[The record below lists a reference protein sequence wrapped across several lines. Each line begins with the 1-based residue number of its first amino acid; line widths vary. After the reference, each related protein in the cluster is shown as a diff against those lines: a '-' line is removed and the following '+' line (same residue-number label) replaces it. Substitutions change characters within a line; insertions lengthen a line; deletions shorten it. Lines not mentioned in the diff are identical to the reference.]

1 MTTVNFSHNLQS
13 GSPTLNGTA
22 GSLIGV
28 LDAALVSGFGLQT
41 ATITVASGVA
51 TLTTPLAHP
60 FEVAQIVL
68 VAGADNTALGG
79 RKRVLTRTTTG
90 ITFAAAGVADG
101 AATGSINVKVAP
113 AGWAK
118 EFSGTNKAVY
128 RAPASADGC
137 RLYLRVDDTF
147 GRNARVVGY
156 ESMTDVD
163 TGEGPF
169 PTTTELSGGGW
180 WPKSNSADSNARAW
194 TVIADDRGFYL
205 HMGSGNANG
214 YSGSVWGFGDFSS
227 YKSGD
232 AFASLLASTNSDQSG
247 LQSNLGESF
256 DYLTQDSVYVR
267 CARSFTGIPGAISL
281 RKSPESFARQ
291 NVGASGA
298 GTGLV
303 ATYPNGPNNGL
314 ILSRIAL
321 SEDGI
326 CWRGNTRGAYITPQN
341 CHASFT
347 RGTIIDGAGDMA
359 GRKLIA
365 VKCGAP
371 AGTVSAGVMFFDVT
385 GPW

>member
-41 ATITVASGVA
+41 ATITVSSGVA

-60 FEVAQIVL
+60 FEVAQVVL
-68 VAGADNTALGG
+68 VAGADNTALNG

-128 RAPASADGC
+128 RAPAGAEGC

-156 ESMTDVD
+156 ETMTDVD

-169 PTTTELSGGGW
+169 PTSTQLSGGGW
-180 WPKSNSADSNARAW
+180 WPKSNSDDSNARAW

-205 HMGSGNANG
+205 HMGTGNANG
-214 YSGSVWGFGDFSS
+214 DSGSVWGFGDFAS

-232 AFASLLASTNSDQSG
+232 AFASMLASTGNDQSYSG
-247 LQSNLGESF
+247 SPEASALEYGSHVH
-256 DYLTQDSVYVR
+256 YLR
-267 CARSFTGIPGAISL
+267 CARSFTGIPGAILL
-281 RKSPESFARQ
+281 RKTPESFRNGEA
-291 NVGASGA
+291 NSGVGYGVV
-298 GTGLV
+298 T
-303 ATYPNGPNNGL
+303 TYPNGPNNGL

-321 SEDGI
+321 LEDGV
-326 CWRGNTRGAYITPQN
+326 CLRGNTRGAYITHQN

-347 RGTIIDGAGDMA
+347 RNAIIDGAGDMA
-359 GRKLIA
+359 GRKLLA
-365 VKCGAP
+365 VKCGSP
-371 AGTVSAGVMFFDVT
+371 VGTSSQGVMFFDVT

>member
-68 VAGADNTALGG
+68 VAGADNTALNG

-147 GRNARVVGY
+147 GCNARVVGY

-163 TGEGPF
+163 TGERPF
-169 PTTTELSGGGW
+169 PTSTQLSGGGW

-205 HMGSGNANG
+205 HMGTGNAAG
-214 YSGSVWGFGDFSS
+214 DSGSVWGFGDFAS

-232 AFASLLASTNSDQSG
+232 AYASMLASTNSDQSANWSADG
-247 LQSNLGESF
+247 FALEYVSNSY
-256 DYLTQDSVYVR
+256 YLR
-267 CARSFTGIPGAISL
+267 CARSFTGIAGAISL
-281 RKSPESFARQ
+281 RKSPESFGSGDG
-291 NVGASGA
+291 NSGA
-298 GTGLV
+298 GTGFLNI
-303 ATYPNGPNNGL
+303 YPNRSNNGL
-314 ILSRIAL
+314 ILSRIVL
-321 SEDGI
+321 SEEGV
-326 CWRGNTRGAYITPQN
+326 CLRGNQRGAYVTPQN

-347 RGTIIDGAGDMA
+347 RNTVIDGAGDMA
-359 GRKLIA
+359 GRKLLA

-371 AGTVSAGVMFFDVT
+371 AGTSSQGVMFFDVT

>member
-68 VAGADNTALGG
+68 VAGADNTALNG

-163 TGEGPF
+163 TGEWPF
-169 PTTTELSGGGW
+169 PTSTQLSGGGW

-205 HMGSGNANG
+205 HMGTGNAAG
-214 YSGSVWGFGDFSS
+214 DSGSVWGFGDFYS

-232 AFASLLASTNSDQSG
+232 AYAGMLASVGNDQSG
-247 LQSNLGESF
+247 SGGAEGSALELVSISH
-256 DYLTQDSVYVR
+256 YLR
-267 CARSFTGIPGAISL
+267 CARSFTGLAGAIVL
-281 RKSPESFARQ
+281 RKTPEFFR
-291 NVGASGA
+291 NGNEVSGN
-298 GTGLV
+298 GYGIVT
-303 ATYPNGPNNGL
+303 TYPNGPNNGL

-326 CWRGNTRGAYITPQN
+326 CLRGNTRGAYITPQN
-341 CHASFT
+341 CHASFMRNT
-347 RGTIIDGAGDMA
+347 VIDGAGDMA
-359 GRKLIA
+359 GRKLLA
-365 VKCGAP
+365 VKCGSP
-371 AGTVSAGVMFFDVT
+371 AGTSSQGVMFFDVT

>member
-41 ATITVASGVA
+41 ATITVSSGVA

-60 FEVAQIVL
+60 FGVAQIVL
-68 VAGADNTALGG
+68 VAGADNTALNG
-79 RKRVLTRTTTG
+79 RKRVLTRTTAG

-118 EFSGTNKAVY
+118 EFIGTNKAVY

-156 ESMTDVD
+156 ETMTDVD

-169 PTTTELSGGGW
+169 PTSTQLPGGGW
-180 WPKSNSADSNARAW
+180 WPKSDSADSTARAW

-205 HMGSGNANG
+205 HMGTGNANG
-214 YSGSVWGFGDFSS
+214 DSGSVWGFGDFAS

-232 AFASLLASTNSDQSG
+232 AYASMLASSEDDRSAHWGVLVYALEYTSNSQ
-247 LQSNLGESF
+247 
-256 DYLTQDSVYVR
+256 YLR
-267 CARSFTGIPGAISL
+267 CARSFTGLAGAILL
-281 RKSPESFARQ
+281 RKTPEFFMNGDAI
-291 NVGASGA
+291 SGA
-298 GTGLV
+298 GYGVVT
-303 ATYPNGPNNGL
+303 TYPNGPNNGL

-321 SEDGI
+321 SEDGV
-326 CWRGNTRGAYITPQN
+326 CLRGNTRGAYITPQN

-347 RGTIIDGAGDMA
+347 RNTVIDGAGDMA
-359 GRKLIA
+359 GRKLLA

-371 AGTVSAGVMFFDVT
+371 ANTSSQGVMFFDVT

>member
-41 ATITVASGVA
+41 ATITVSSGVA

-60 FEVAQIVL
+60 FDVAQVVL
-68 VAGADNTALGG
+68 VAGADNTALNG

-147 GRNARVVGY
+147 DRNARVVGY

-163 TGEGPF
+163 TGERPF
-169 PTTTELSGGGW
+169 PTSTQLSGGGW

-205 HMGSGNANG
+205 HIGTGNANG
-214 YSGSVWGFGDFSS
+214 NSGSVYGFGDFAS

-232 AFASLLASTNSDQSG
+232 AYASMLASTDNDKSTNGSGEGSALEYVSNSH
-247 LQSNLGESF
+247 
-256 DYLTQDSVYVR
+256 YLR
-267 CARSFTGIPGAISL
+267 CARSFTGLAGAILL
-281 RKSPESFARQ
+281 RKTPEFFMNSDTS
-291 NVGASGA
+291 SGA
-298 GTGLV
+298 GYGVVT
-303 ATYPNGPNNGL
+303 TYPNGPNNGL
-314 ILSRIAL
+314 ILSRLVL
-321 SEDGI
+321 SEDGV
-326 CWRGNTRGAYITPQN
+326 CLRGNTRGAYITPQN

-347 RGTIIDGAGDMA
+347 RNTIIDGAGDMA
-359 GRKLIA
+359 GRKLLA

-371 AGTVSAGVMFFDVT
+371 AGTSSQGVMFFDVT

>member
-60 FEVAQIVL
+60 FEVAQVVL
-68 VAGADNTALGG
+68 VAGADNTALNG
-79 RKRVLTRTTTG
+79 RKRVLTRTTAG

-118 EFSGTNKAVY
+118 EFTGTNKAVY

-163 TGEGPF
+163 TGERPF
-169 PTTTELSGGGW
+169 PTSTQLSGGGW
-180 WPKSNSADSNARAW
+180 WPKSNSTDSNARAW

-205 HMGSGNANG
+205 HTGTGNDAG
-214 YSGSVWGFGDFSS
+214 GSGSVWWFGDFAS

-232 AFASLLASTNSDQSG
+232 AYASMLISASDDQSANG
-247 LQSNLGESF
+247 SAIGNSLEYVSNSH
-256 DYLTQDSVYVR
+256 YLR
-267 CARSFTGIPGAISL
+267 CARSFTGIAGAILLHKTTELFRS
-281 RKSPESFARQ
+281 EG
-291 NVGASGA
+291 NSGA
-298 GTGLV
+298 GYGLV
-303 ATYPNGPNNGL
+303 TTYPNGPNNGL
-314 ILSRIAL
+314 ILSRIVL
-321 SEDGI
+321 SEGGV
-326 CWRGNTRGAYITPQN
+326 CLRGNTRGAYITPQN
-341 CHASFT
+341 CHASFA
-347 RGTIIDGAGDMA
+347 RNTIIDGAGDMA
-359 GRKLIA
+359 GRKLLA

-371 AGTVSAGVMFFDVT
+371 AGTSSQGVVFFDVT